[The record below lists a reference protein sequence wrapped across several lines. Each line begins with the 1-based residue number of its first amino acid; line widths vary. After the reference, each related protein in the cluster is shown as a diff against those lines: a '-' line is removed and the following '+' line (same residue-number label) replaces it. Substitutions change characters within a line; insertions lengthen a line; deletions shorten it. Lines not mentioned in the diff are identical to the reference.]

1 MKKFQIYNKGF
12 TIIETLVAI
21 AILMISIAG
30 PLTIAQKS
38 LLSALYAR
46 DQVTASF
53 LAQDAIETLKNK
65 RDSNLYASQNWL
77 AGMNGL
83 SASPSCFAAGDSGN
97 ECKVETVGTTPT
109 ISSCSTFSGTCSLYQ
124 DGAGFKTTGTIK
136 SPFSR
141 SFYFKKTNAGQATR
155 ACNTSDQKCTLV
167 MNVRWKTGKVQNI
180 VTIEN
185 EFFNVYR

>member
-1 MKKFQIYNKGF
+1 MNTPSVHNKGF

-53 LAQDAIETLKNK
+53 LAQDVIESVKNK
-65 RDSNLYASQNWL
+65 RDNNIYASQSWL

-83 SASPSCFAAGDSGN
+83 SGAPSCFAAGESGN
-97 ECKVETVGTTPT
+97 ECKIETVGVSPT
-109 ISSCSTFSGTCSLYQ
+109 ISSCSTFSETCSLYQ

-155 ACNTSDQKCTLV
+155 ACNTSDEKCTIV
-167 MNVRWKTGKVQNI
+167 VNVRWKTGRVQNI

-185 EFFNVYR
+185 EMFNIYR